1 MLVEIRRYQIH
12 EGRLEEFVRWFE
24 TEALPAMTEAGVQ
37 IVGTFVDTENPDVFV
52 YLKAFESAEE
62 RERLNS
68 EFYGSDL
75 WLDTLRDR
83 ALEMEES
90 YQVSVVQSTPGSPL

>member
-12 EGRLEEFVRWFE
+12 EGRLDEFVRWFE
-24 TEALPAMTEAGVQ
+24 AEALPAMTDAGVR
-37 IVGTFVDTENPDVFV
+37 IVGTFVDTEHPDVFV

-90 YQVSVVQSTPGSPL
+90 YEVSVVESTPGSPL